1 MRKNLLRAKLLLAAA
16 VLVTLASRTGPAAAS
31 FCRMGSFLTTTE
43 QECVDAC
50 SARTCPHYSWDGAI
64 CTCSLH

>member
-31 FCRMGSFLTTTE
+31 FCRMGSFLTSTE
-43 QECVDAC
+43 QECITACDAR
-50 SARTCPHYSWDGAI
+50 SCPHYAYDGDV